1 MKKILR
7 FEDFR
12 KLYEE
17 FNSDYYDD
25 LLDKYNDGGE
35 ESLTTDE
42 LNYLKS
48 GGESEIPGG
57 KEVWLVADKADMNS
71 PLWFIP
77 EEDEANGLYNYWR
90 SNNNRVSMWKGVFDG
105 KMINSDDENDEVERI
120 LGDEDFG
127 LDLQNAWSSES
138 LDGDTKDKL
147 ISAGYDAIEYWV
159 PYLADEDYVMD
170 TLLVLNPSKSI
181 LKLDKIK

>member
-1 MKKILR
+1 
-7 FEDFR
+7 
-12 KLYEE
+12 
-17 FNSDYYDD
+17 
-25 LLDKYNDGGE
+25 
-35 ESLTTDE
+35 
-42 LNYLKS
+42 
-48 GGESEIPGG
+48 
-57 KEVWLVADKADMNS
+57 
-71 PLWFIP
+71 
-77 EEDEANGLYNYWR
+77 
-90 SNNNRVSMWKGVFDG
+90 MWKGVFDG